1 MEQNTLSVGLIGI
14 GNMGSAHAT
23 MVGSGKIQGLRLA
36 AVCDI
41 DPARLSL
48 CLERNPGV
56 TGYSDWRSLV
66 ADPGQAASGRR
77 SV

>member
-1 MEQNTLSVGLIGI
+1 MEKTLSVGLIGI

-23 MVGSGKIQGLRLA
+23 MIGSGKIEGLRLA

-41 DPARLSL
+41 DPSRLSL

-66 ADPGQAASGRR
+66 ADPG
-77 SV
+77 